1 MNEKKQINN
10 NKEYIDSI
18 INGVLPKLKELFKKV
33 DIKYNGLITES
44 LELKHMVAVELLK
57 EIENIEEELFKKYNE
72 TIFVFFELKN
82 GIVYLHF
89 VVFHDSLILEETISF
104 LTTDINGC
112 SEHFIY

>member
-18 INGVLPKLKELFKKV
+18 INAVLPKLKELFKTV
-33 DIKYNGLITES
+33 DIKHNGLITES

-72 TIFVFFELKN
+72 KIYIFFELKN
-82 GIVYLHF
+82 GVVFLHF
-89 VVFHDSLILEETISF
+89 VVFHNSFILEETISF
-104 LTTDINGC
+104 LTTDIKGC
-112 SEHFIY
+112 SERFIY